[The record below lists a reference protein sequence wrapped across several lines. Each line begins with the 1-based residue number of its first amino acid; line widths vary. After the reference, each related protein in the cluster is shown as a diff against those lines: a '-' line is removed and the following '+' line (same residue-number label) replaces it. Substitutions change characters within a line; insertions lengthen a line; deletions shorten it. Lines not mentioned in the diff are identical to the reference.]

1 VALFLIFFFREI
13 WRPFKHQL
21 CISRKKNTVAERS
34 VLLVAVEK
42 MGVSFFCENFLKGGL
57 HVRGNIIILETTGVI
72 PVNFA
77 ILFFTLFLIYT
88 VK

>member
-1 VALFLIFFFREI
+1 
-13 WRPFKHQL
+13 
-21 CISRKKNTVAERS
+21 
-34 VLLVAVEK
+34 
-42 MGVSFFCENFLKGGL
+42 M
-57 HVRGNIIILETTGVI
+57 RGNIIILETTGVI